1 MEQAN
6 EILRGSTQNDD
17 VVALDS
23 IQFNEEIQG
32 IMAPVPAP
40 ENASSFTALLE
51 LPPTQAVELLH
62 SPDSSV
68 AAAARKPPLVNTKGY
83 LVNAFNGNSLTFP
96 SNSVLIERAAKF
108 SVFAGEN
115 SSSPEEACLVPV
127 GSGDMV
133 KNEPQET
140 DSNPCSTQGCVSDP
154 AVENK
159 NQRNVKRKEREKKV
173 KASSKKSKSVA
184 DENSGDG
191 EKLPYVH
198 VRVRRGQATDSHSL
212 AERARREKI
221 NARMKLLQELVPG
234 CNKISGTTLVLDEII
249 NHVQNL
255 QRQVEF
261 LSMKL
266 AAVNPRI
273 DFSLDSLLATDGAS
287 LVESNLPSMVTPLMW
302 PEIPHNGIRQ
312 HYQQQWQYDAF
323 HQPLWGREEE
333 NHNFM
338 TPENSLLSYDSSANS
353 GRSGSSFC
361 CTFSS
366 FCIDS
371 LATILEVLKFNLNC
385 VTASLHSNQLKMKL

>member
-1 MEQAN
+1 MDQAPGG
-6 EILRGSTQNDD
+6 LRGSVHHGAT
-17 VVALDS
+17 LES

-32 IMAPVPAP
+32 LMAPAP

-62 SPDSSV
+62 SPESDS
-68 AAAARKPPLVNTKGY
+68 ARKPPNCHVSANQKPY
-83 LVNAFNGNSLTFP
+83 LLNSFGSNLTFP
-96 SNSVLIERAAKF
+96 SNAALIERAAKF

-115 SSSPEEACLVPV
+115 SPPPPGEARLIPAGT
-127 GSGDMV
+127 GSTLDRV

-140 DSNPCSTQGCVSDP
+140 DSNPCSSSRLGCISDP
-154 AVENK
+154 AVEN
-159 NQRNVKRKEREKKV
+159 NIQRTAKRKEREKKV
-173 KASSKKSKSVA
+173 KGSSKKRKSAA
-184 DENSGDG
+184 DETSGDG

-234 CNKISGTTLVLDEII
+234 CDKISGTAMVLDEII
-249 NHVQNL
+249 NHVQSL
-255 QRQVEF
+255 QRQVEI

-266 AAVNPRI
+266 AAVNPRM

-287 LVESNLPSMVTPLMW
+287 LVDSNLPSMVTPLMW
-302 PEIPHNGIRQ
+302 PEIPLNGNRQ
-312 HYQQQWQYDAF
+312 HYQQQWQLDAF
-323 HQPLWGREEE
+323 HQPLWEREEV

-353 GRSGSSFC
+353 
-361 CTFSS
+361 
-366 FCIDS
+366 
-371 LATILEVLKFNLNC
+371 
-385 VTASLHSNQLKMKL
+385 ASLHLNQLKMEL